1 MDFKRVIIAFS
12 LLLFAA
18 VGYSQATTTDT
29 KDIQVARKQ
38 LRVGID
44 TALYWTSLI
53 NSISDAATHRQG
65 TTAKAVRDW
74 TQQYLKVTGT
84 PTTGQVIKWDGT
96 NWVPS
101 TDAGAWQYRTVTTT
115 VGSAN
120 FTAFGSLTGISL
132 DNMRV
137 TRNGQLYKVGLSNC
151 SDCQVSYNSSTQTFT
166 LSRAVI
172 AQETIQ
178 LQIIQ

>member
-1 MDFKRVIIAFS
+1 MKRIILVLALFSHFFVSAQTTQADIFK
-12 LLLFAA
+12 
-18 VGYSQATTTDT
+18 
-29 KDIQVARKQ
+29 ARKEIQ
-38 LRVGID
+38 IKGRGVRLFGVD
-44 TALYWTSLI
+44 TTLSVVADTI
-53 NSISDAATHRQG
+53 VATQR
-65 TTAKAVRDW
+65 AVKKYADSR
-74 TQQYLKVTGT
+74 LGGRPITGT

-96 NWVPS
+96 NWIPS

-115 VGSAN
+115 IGSPS

>member
-1 MDFKRVIIAFS
+1 MKRIILVLALFSHFFVGAQTTQADIFK
-12 LLLFAA
+12 
-18 VGYSQATTTDT
+18 
-29 KDIQVARKQ
+29 ARKEIQ
-38 LRVGID
+38 IKGRGVRLFGVD
-44 TALYWTSLI
+44 TTLSVVADTI
-53 NSISDAATHRQG
+53 VATQR
-65 TTAKAVRDW
+65 AVKKYADSR
-74 TQQYLKVTGT
+74 LGGRPITGT
-84 PTTGQVIKWDGT
+84 PTTGQTIKWNGT

-151 SDCQVSYNSSTQTFT
+151 SDCQVSYNSGTQTFT

>member
-1 MDFKRVIIAFS
+1 MSFVRTLFF
-12 LLLFAA
+12 LLFA
-18 VGYSQATTTDT
+18 
-29 KDIQVARKQ
+29 QVVCAQTVTQQDHIIALKR
-38 LRVGID
+38 LRVGVD
-44 TALYWTSLI
+44 TSKYWTTI
-53 NSISDAATHRQG
+53 ATIITNAATHRQG
-65 TTAKAVRDW
+65 TTAKAVYDFIIA
-74 TQQYLKVTGT
+74 QGYISVTGT
-84 PTTGQVIKWDGT
+84 PTTGQTIKWNGT

-115 VGSAN
+115 IGSAN
-120 FTAFGSLTGISL
+120 FTAFGSLTGISI

-151 SDCQVSYNSSTQTFT
+151 SDCQVSYNSTTQIFT